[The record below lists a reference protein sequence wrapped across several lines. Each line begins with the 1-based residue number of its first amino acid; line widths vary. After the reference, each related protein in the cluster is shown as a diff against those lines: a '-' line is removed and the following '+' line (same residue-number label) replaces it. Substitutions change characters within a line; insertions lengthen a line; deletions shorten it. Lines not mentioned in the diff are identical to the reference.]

1 MLYGLYTVLLLW
13 GDYLCLLVVED
24 EEINQESSRLS
35 LNLRLS
41 PSLFL
46 TSRN

>member
-1 MLYGLYTVLLLW
+1 MVSILYSVVVWRLSESF
-13 GDYLCLLVVED
+13 LVVED